1 MKKLLFTSLIALF
14 FCISTSIAQNAP
26 IYSGKVIFDKFA
38 ANSEV
43 IMDIPGFTYKYSGDW
58 LRFMK
63 LENDNVISFSRGRVT
78 HHYDIRKIVVLQ
90 EEGTFIKVFMR

>member
-1 MKKLLFTSLIALF
+1 MKKLLFTSVIALF
-14 FCISTSIAQNAP
+14 MGIASTFAQSSP
-26 IYSGKVIFDKFA
+26 IFTGKVLFDKFA

-78 HHYDIRKIVVLQ
+78 HHYDIRKIVLLE
-90 EEGTFIKVFMR
+90 EEGNYVKVFLR

>member
-1 MKKLLFTSLIALF
+1 MKKFILTSVFTLVLG
-14 FCISTSIAQNAP
+14 ISTLLAQNSP
-26 IYSGKVIFDKFA
+26 IYAGKVLFDKFA

-43 IMDIPGFTYKYSGDW
+43 ILNITGFEYKYSGDW

-78 HHYDIRKIVVLQ
+78 HHYDIRKVVLLQ
-90 EEGTFIKVFMR
+90 EEGNFVKVFIR

>member
-1 MKKLLFTSLIALF
+1 MKKLLL
-14 FCISTSIAQNAP
+14 TSIFTLALGVSTLLAQNSP
-26 IYSGKVIFDKFA
+26 IYPGKVLFDKFA

-43 IMDIPGFTYKYSGDW
+43 IVNITGFEYKYAGDW

-78 HHYDIRKIVVLQ
+78 HQYDIRKIVLLQ
-90 EEGTFIKVFMR
+90 EEGNFIKVFIR

>member
-1 MKKLLFTSLIALF
+1 MKKALLTSAFTIVLGVSALF
-14 FCISTSIAQNAP
+14 AQNSP
-26 IYSGKVIFDKFA
+26 MYSGKTLFDKFA

-43 IMDIPGFTYKYSGDW
+43 IIDMPGFNYKYSGDW

-78 HHYDIRKIVVLQ
+78 HHFDMRRVASIQ
-90 EEGTFIKVFMR
+90 EEGAYIKVLMR